1 MNLGEISVKLYD
13 RLGYSTSPD
22 SAVVRRIRGYVNDT
36 HRTIVS
42 KRSMAKL
49 RRAILTC
56 TSVINN
62 PSMTLPQA
70 MVGIAII
77 TDRTTRRNLDMISL
91 QDVRWRDPGQ
101 AMTGPPDSYMVVNFS
116 APVASDPTAA
126 ATLWAISDAAGDGTG
141 ISANVEGVTA
151 GGYYKKASIAM
162 NGLTPVQLD
171 STVTDWLHITKFYL
185 SGGATGNV
193 TLRQASGVGTELA
206 RIPAAHTYARYTQ
219 IHLSPVP
226 SSAIT
231 YYVDGEVHLEDMIG
245 PKDEPLLPEDYHDI
259 LISGALIK
267 EYTKREKATLL
278 SVERTTYKER
288 MADLTAFVKRA
299 QGIARGGQRGNG
311 SSGFSQL
318 GPMFP
323 AGA

>member
-13 RLGYSTSPD
+13 RLGYGTSPD

-42 KRSMAKL
+42 HRGMAKL
-49 RRAILTC
+49 RRAVLPC
-56 TSVINN
+56 TSVANT
-62 PSMTLPQA
+62 PSLTLPQA
-70 MVGIAII
+70 LVGIAVIV
-77 TDRTTRRNLDMISL
+77 DRLNRRNLDLITL

-101 AMTGPPDSYMVVNFS
+101 TMIAGVPDAYMVVNFS

-226 SSAIT
+226 STPLT

-278 SVERTTYKER
+278 SVERKTYMDR
-288 MADLTAFVKRA
+288 MGDLTAFVKRA
-299 QGIARGGQRGNG
+299 QGVARGGQRG

-318 GPMFP
+318 GGWFP
-323 AGA
+323 AGS